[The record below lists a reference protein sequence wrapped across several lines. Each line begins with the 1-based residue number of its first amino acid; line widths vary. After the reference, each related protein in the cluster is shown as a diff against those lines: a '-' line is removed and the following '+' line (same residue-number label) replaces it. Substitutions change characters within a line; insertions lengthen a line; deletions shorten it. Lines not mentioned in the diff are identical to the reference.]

1 MKKAAVV
8 VLLLAGVAAVAG
20 EAGIMDGFGNFVADV
35 QADESEGQNTAADT
49 EKEESVHQCV
59 YKEQPG
65 TCVADECPLCG
76 ISHGSGSCDGLD
88 VCQLPSAEGAGYPP
102 AEAGHGA

>member
-1 MKKAAVV
+1 MKKAAGAVFLLV
-8 VLLLAGVAAVAG
+8 GAVLVAG
-20 EAGIMDGFGNFVADV
+20 GIDKKSGLNNFVADV

-76 ISHGSGSCDGLD
+76 ISHGSGSCDSLD

-102 AEAGHGA
+102 AEAGLGA